1 MSLDAQMWGLA
12 IQNILTAPVIPLGEK
27 SCAVCGGLLFNKRPT
42 VITKYCSPECK
53 AVSKRNAEA
62 ERREALREAPSARF
76 TKFAGVVSACEVC
89 GSAYEPKMPHQKVC
103 SVACRTKAATILKK
117 AIKDAKENEY
127 TEIVKARK
135 SKRGPAFMAERP
147 R

>member
-1 MSLDAQMWGLA
+1 MWGIA
-12 IQNILTAPVIPLGEK
+12 ISNILSAPVIPLGEK

-42 VITKYCSPECK
+42 VITRYCSPECK

-62 ERREALREAPSARF
+62 ERRF
-76 TKFAGVVSACEVC
+76 KKFAGVVAKCEVC
-89 GSAYEPKMPHQKVC
+89 GNKYEPKMPHQKTC

-117 AIKDAKENEY
+117 AIKDAKEKEY

-135 SKRGPAFMAERP
+135 SKRGNYAR

>member
-1 MSLDAQMWGLA
+1 MWGLA

-27 SCAVCGGLLFNKRPT
+27 TCAVCGGMLYNKRPT
-42 VITKYCSPECK
+42 SITRYCSPECK
-53 AVSKRNAEA
+53 MINKRTVEA
-62 ERREALREAPSARF
+62 EKREALREAPRF
-76 TKFAGVVSACEVC
+76 KKFAGVVSACEVC
-89 GSAYEPKMPHQKVC
+89 GNKYEPKMPHQKTC

-117 AIKDAKENEY
+117 AIKDAKEKEY

-135 SKRGPAFMAERP
+135 SKRGNYAR

>member
-1 MSLDAQMWGLA
+1 MWGIA
-12 IQNILTAPVIPLGEK
+12 IRNIMSAPVIPAGVK
-27 SCAVCGGLLFNKRPT
+27 TCAVCDSPLDNKRDT
-42 VITKYCSPECK
+42 IITRYCSDKCK
-53 AVSKRNAEA
+53 AVRKKNVEA
-62 ERREALREAPSARF
+62 EKREALREAPSARF